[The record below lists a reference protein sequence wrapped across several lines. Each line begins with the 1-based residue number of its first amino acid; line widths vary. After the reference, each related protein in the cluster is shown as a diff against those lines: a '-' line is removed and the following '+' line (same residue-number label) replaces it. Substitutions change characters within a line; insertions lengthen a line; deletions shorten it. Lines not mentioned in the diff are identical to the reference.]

1 MTTLWQN
8 FEMYVKQLLRKEFPD
23 YVIISQRILT
33 SGLRPDYVL
42 ESIEQTGVVDAKE
55 KLRLEKSDI
64 EKMADYMFELTADFG
79 KIYVSVYTKISK
91 KIRSNAS
98 EYNIEIVRT
107 DWDVSKYYFSKNQ
120 AFQAQKTV
128 KKRVKTGVFEQ
139 KKS

>member
-1 MTTLWQN
+1 MITFWRH
-8 FEMYVKQLLRKEFPD
+8 FENYVKMLLKRRYPD
-23 YVIISQRILT
+23 YNIISQPTLT

-64 EKMADYMFELTADFG
+64 EKMADYMYEMTADFG

-98 EYNIEIVRT
+98 KYNIEIVRT
-107 DWDVSKYYFSKNQ
+107 DWDVSKYYSNN
-120 AFQAQKTV
+120 
-128 KKRVKTGVFEQ
+128 
-139 KKS
+139 

>member
-8 FEMYVKQLLRKEFPD
+8 FEMYVKQLLLKEFPD
-23 YVIISQRILT
+23 YDIISQQTLT

-64 EKMADYMFELTADFG
+64 EKMADYMYEMTADFG

-91 KIRSNAS
+91 KNRSAAS

-107 DWDVSKYYFSKNQ
+107 DWDVSKYYSNN
-120 AFQAQKTV
+120 
-128 KKRVKTGVFEQ
+128 
-139 KKS
+139 

>member
-8 FEMYVKQLLRKEFPD
+8 FEMYVKQLLQKEFPD

-64 EKMADYMFELTADFG
+64 EKMADYMYEMTADFG

-98 EYNIEIVRT
+98 KYNIEIVRT
-107 DWDVSKYYFSKNQ
+107 DWDVSKYYS
-120 AFQAQKTV
+120 
-128 KKRVKTGVFEQ
+128 
-139 KKS
+139 S